1 MDDQNLSQEDWL
13 DQLWAGTS
21 AAEPAPTVGDTKKMP
36 RLKKESEEEEELEQI
51 LREYGSAEPEPPA
64 QEETFKDDDFRET
77 FGEGEDLKQVFEE
90 TPVAPVVEEPQKKAV
105 EESEEEGPVE
115 KGRPKRKKGEG
126 LFGLPHLAA
135 TAIWLAIIIAIGV
148 SVGRLGWLCA
158 SDVLAL
164 GREPITASVTIDQGD
179 SLDVIAG
186 KLKEAGLIK
195 YPGIFKF
202 YADITD
208 AQEKIKPG
216 TYLFSAVN
224 EDGETIVFD
233 YMALVAVMSPSGN
246 RLEVVSDL
254 RIPEG
259 YTCAQIFQ
267 LLEEKG
273 VCTVKEME
281 DYVAGLALP
290 ASEDEEPNP
299 LTQYW
304 FLEGVEWGHKYS
316 LEGYL
321 FPDTYDFYVND
332 DPERVLKKMLE
343 GFNASFTDIKRDK
356 LTKIEGY
363 TIRDIIIIASMIEK
377 EAANNSESYTVSSVI
392 FNRLA
397 DSVNY
402 PYLNIDATIVYALGG
417 KSDLTDEDL
426 KVDSPYNTYTNKGLP
441 PGPIANPSQNSI
453 SSALEPE
460 ETVDENG
467 KRVKYYY
474 YAYDPATKAH
484 HFSKTY
490 QEHQAFLDSL
500 KKENQ

>member
-1 MDDQNLSQEDWL
+1 MQ
-13 DQLWAGTS
+13 
-21 AAEPAPTVGDTKKMP
+21 
-36 RLKKESEEEEELEQI
+36 
-51 LREYGSAEPEPPA
+51 
-64 QEETFKDDDFRET
+64 
-77 FGEGEDLKQVFEE
+77 
-90 TPVAPVVEEPQKKAV
+90 
-105 EESEEEGPVE
+105 
-115 KGRPKRKKGEG
+115 
-126 LFGLPHLAA
+126 
-135 TAIWLAIIIAIGV
+135 
-148 SVGRLGWLCA
+148 
-158 SDVLAL
+158 
-164 GREPITASVTIDQGD
+164 
-179 SLDVIAG
+179 
-186 KLKEAGLIK
+186 
-195 YPGIFKF
+195 
-202 YADITD
+202 
-208 AQEKIKPG
+208 
-216 TYLFSAVN
+216 
-224 EDGETIVFD
+224 
-233 YMALVAVMSPSGN
+233 
-246 RLEVVSDL
+246 
-254 RIPEG
+254 
-259 YTCAQIFQ
+259 
-267 LLEEKG
+267 
-273 VCTVKEME
+273 
-281 DYVAGLALP
+281 
-290 ASEDEEPNP
+290 
-299 LTQYW
+299 
-304 FLEGVEWGHKYS
+304 WGHKYS

-343 GFNASFTDIKRDK
+343 GFNASFTDIMRDK

-426 KVDSPYNTYTNKGLP
+426 KVDSPSNTYTNKGLP